1 MATSLTTNGKKK
13 ISTFKKEFSL
23 KFNYLTIQFLDKK
36 RKEYD
41 NELNLVSIRT
51 KKGEDISISGQN
63 KINSLESKFEKKL
76 GIGIEV
82 CYSKA
87 GKLVRTKSNNDKTL
101 SELNKWCESNG
112 CDLIQ
117 GNKKISLKSGNEK
130 KINKSKNKIESNF
143 EEDNIEDFDTN
154 LIEIKETIK
163 KIRSIK
169 DMKTKF
175 DITIYTVDYSYFT
188 SLVTFS
194 IKGKELVLRRTNWYN
209 DSYWTCEASLEDTL
223 GSLLSFYDSESD
235 TSYFLNLGNWLFSS
249 SGEENNGY
257 DLELVENKIPNSYF
271 PKNVFDNDGEL
282 NLYKVHNEIM
292 YNDKLEEVVIESPNK
307 INIESG
313 KISLEIDI
321 PSLDYSERNY
331 QDSNLSDEDSND
343 GLLSVAEQIAK
354 LKADLQK
361 DLDELEK

>member
-1 MATSLTTNGKKK
+1 MATSLTSNGKKK

-23 KFNYLTIQFLDKK
+23 MFNYLTIQFLDKK

-63 KINSLESKFEKKL
+63 KINSLESKFEKNL

-209 DSYWTCEASLEDTL
+209 VIYVPSIIKFTIIFTIIFQSHPW
-223 GSLLSFYDSESD
+223 F
-235 TSYFLNLGNWLFSS
+235 
-249 SGEENNGY
+249 
-257 DLELVENKIPNSYF
+257 
-271 PKNVFDNDGEL
+271 
-282 NLYKVHNEIM
+282 
-292 YNDKLEEVVIESPNK
+292 KL
-307 INIESG
+307 
-313 KISLEIDI
+313 
-321 PSLDYSERNY
+321 
-331 QDSNLSDEDSND
+331 
-343 GLLSVAEQIAK
+343 
-354 LKADLQK
+354 
-361 DLDELEK
+361 

>member
-63 KINSLESKFEKKL
+63 KINSLESKFEKNL

-87 GKLVRTKSNNDKTL
+87 GKLVPTKSNNDKTL

-235 TSYFLNLGNWLFSS
+235 TSYFLNLACKQKVWPPLVYEFISKKTIRVCSKTFKTFCGNL
-249 SGEENNGY
+249 
-257 DLELVENKIPNSYF
+257 
-271 PKNVFDNDGEL
+271 
-282 NLYKVHNEIM
+282 
-292 YNDKLEEVVIESPNK
+292 KLE
-307 INIESG
+307 
-313 KISLEIDI
+313 
-321 PSLDYSERNY
+321 
-331 QDSNLSDEDSND
+331 
-343 GLLSVAEQIAK
+343 
-354 LKADLQK
+354 
-361 DLDELEK
+361 